1 MKTSSARMAL
11 FGPYSLDLRSGEL
24 RKFGSKIKMGEQS
37 FRILCLLLEANGEM
51 VTREELRDKLWTSDT
66 FVDFDH
72 GLNSAVQRLRDCLSD
87 SAENP
92 RWIATVPRRGYRF
105 VGRANWQYDDTI
117 VPAMDFSAQ
126 PSEPSRSAE
135 SQTVVHAE
143 DGEDSL
149 PQPTETTV
157 ARPDIKPA
165 RVNWKRVAGIV
176 ALVGLAVSLVDWSGR
191 TASPPPKITR
201 TMQLTSDGREKFPQI
216 MTDGIRVYFA
226 ELRNGHWT
234 LSAIPISGGEPTAI
248 PLPFPDAQVLNISP
262 DKSELLIGEGPPIN
276 DNPLW
281 RVPILAGRPR
291 RMESIVAHDAG
302 WSPDGQK
309 LIFMREGSVFLAD
322 SDGSNARTLDLP
334 NTNLQIWAW
343 SPRWSPDGSRITFE
357 RYVMDKHLSSIW
369 EVSAQ
374 GEHPHLLLPNWQELP
389 RQCCGTWSPDGSFFL
404 FDVWKTLEG
413 GPPIAPAPDIWAFRK
428 QPGLLR
434 TETTEPVQ
442 LTVGPV
448 HFFSHAFAPDGVTLF
463 ALSTQRREELSRFDS
478 KVHQFLAYP
487 GLGYAHSISFSRQG
501 SVVYTKFPQGELWT
515 KKADGSEA
523 LQLTFRP
530 LMAYGPEWSPDGK
543 QIVFYG
549 QELGQRWGLYLTS
562 PEGRKAHRL
571 DLEVAANLLGPN
583 WSPDGTSIVFAISDP
598 VQSQIQ
604 VLNLPT
610 QQLSKIPGSEGMRW
624 PRWSPDNKYI
634 SALSDKDQ
642 LLLFDLKAQTW
653 TKLVSNVWNQVWS
666 KDAQT
671 IFFIGSQPEPGVF
684 RVSLTDKRVTRV
696 TGLDGVHVSDT
707 IGQPLFL
714 TPQDELL
721 VRTQSDL
728 QTEIYALFLDTH

>member
-1 MKTSSARMAL
+1 MKASSARTAR

-24 RKFGSKIKMGEQS
+24 WKFGSKIKIGEQS
-37 FRILCLLLEANGEM
+37 FRILCLLLDANGEM
-51 VTREELRDKLWTSDT
+51 VTREELRDQLWARDT

-92 RWIATVPRRGYRF
+92 RWVATVPRRGYRF
-105 VGRANWQYDDTI
+105 VGRVDWHDGNKIAP
-117 VPAMDFSAQ
+117 VLDFQPQ
-126 PSEPSRSAE
+126 PSETSRSAKP
-135 SQTVVHAE
+135 QTAVNAE
-143 DGEDSL
+143 AVEGSI
-149 PQPTETTV
+149 PQPTERTV
-157 ARPDIKPA
+157 ARAEIKPT
-165 RVNWKRVAGIV
+165 RGNWRRFVGIA
-176 ALVGLAVSLVDWSGR
+176 ALIVVAVSLVDWSGR
-191 TASPPPKITR
+191 TLSPPPKITH
-201 TMQLTSDGREKFPQI
+201 TIQLTSDGREKFPQI
-216 MTDGIRVYFA
+216 VTDGVRVYFA

-276 DNPLW
+276 DNQLW
-281 RVPILAGRPR
+281 RVPILAGPPR
-291 RMESIVAHDAG
+291 RMGSVVAHDAG

-309 LIFMREGSVFLAD
+309 FMFMREGNVFLAD
-322 SDGSNARTLDLP
+322 SDGGNARTLDLP
-334 NTNLQIWAW
+334 NTSPQIWAW
-343 SPRWSPDGSRITFE
+343 SPRWSPEGSRITFE

-389 RQCCGTWSPDGSFFL
+389 MQCCGAWSPDGSFFF

-428 QPGLLR
+428 QTGFLR
-434 TETTEPVQ
+434 NMTTEPVQ
-442 LTVGPV
+442 LTAGPV

-478 KVHQFLAYP
+478 KAHHFFAYP

-501 SVVYTKFPQGELWT
+501 WVAYTKFPQGELWM
-515 KKADGSEA
+515 KKADGSEP

-530 LMAYGPEWSPDGK
+530 LMAYGPEWSPDGA

-549 QELGQRWGLYLTS
+549 QEPGQRLGLYLTS
-562 PEGRKAHRL
+562 LEGGKAHRL
-571 DLEVAANLLGPN
+571 DLQMPADLLGPN
-583 WSPDGTSIVFAISDP
+583 WSPDGTSIVFAITDP
-598 VQSQIQ
+598 AQPQIQ
-604 VLNLPT
+604 VLNLQT
-610 QQLSKIPGSEGMRW
+610 RQLSKIPGSEGMRW

-634 SALSDKDQ
+634 SALSRNDQ
-642 LLLFDLKAQTW
+642 LLLFDLK
-653 TKLVSNVWNQVWS
+653 TKKWINLVPNVWNQIWS
-666 KDAQT
+666 RDAKA
-671 IFFIGSQPEPGVF
+671 IYFIGSQPEAGVF
-684 RVSLTDKRVTRV
+684 RLSLTDKRMTRV
-696 TGLDGVHVSDT
+696 TNLDGVHISDT

-714 TPQDELL
+714 TPQDEPL
-721 VRTQSDL
+721 VRKQSDL
-728 QTEIYALFLDTH
+728 ETEIYALSLDTH